1 MIDRKKAN
9 GPSLKMSINNSL
21 VTIYF
26 SQQKIADTKDKV
38 RDILTSAYEERLQK
52 IAAES
57 RPLLKIAHLQP
68 IEASIIM

>member
-1 MIDRKKAN
+1 LIDRKKAN

-52 IAAES
+52 IAASNCCPLES
-57 RPLLKIAHLQP
+57 R
-68 IEASIIM
+68 